1 MVRKKRIKEFDEF
14 DWVKDINPE
23 YNIENI
29 ISKKIHWRHNNLG
42 ELEDL
47 GHDLTTIDKSK
58 VILGKIRWTDYFVVE
73 GIDSKTNEAL
83 VQLYPNKYK
92 SEPLSYPI
100 DEVENLVRIGV
111 WVVMGDDGKIL
122 NESEDFD
129 WVKETPEVIIGGKN
143 GLPKESVPLGT
154 KVVNSNGDI
163 FTIEEFAGWHMNFQH
178 VWGSDQKIAWLGP
191 KDDEDN
197 KNWHNALWL
206 RRATPKDLNESEGEW
221 DWVNDTTP
229 MELMDPQSFVGK
241 SFGYGDRVIKRFQKD
256 NNLTSFH
263 DKEYFTIESID
274 GNGNLALTKH
284 HPIYGESH
292 GYAATIKNLIEF
304 INNGSWVWI

>member
-1 MVRKKRIKEFDEF
+1 MVRKKRIREFDEF

-23 YNIENI
+23 HSIENI
-29 ISKKIHWRHNNLG
+29 IGKKIHFRDNNLG

-47 GHDLTTIDKSK
+47 GYDLPSIDRSK
-58 VILGKIRWTDYFVVE
+58 VILGKIRWTDYFLVE

-100 DEVENLVRIGV
+100 NEVENLVRIGV
-111 WVVMGDDGKIL
+111 WVVVGDDGKIL

-154 KVVNSNGDI
+154 KVVNSSGDI
-163 FTIEEFAGWHMNFQH
+163 FTIEEIAGWNMDFQH

-191 KDDEDN
+191 KDDED

-206 RRATPKDLNESEGEW
+206 RRATPKDLNESESEW

-229 MELMDPQSFVGK
+229 MELMDPKSFVGK
-241 SFGYGDRVIKRFQKD
+241 SFGYGDKTIKQSQLD
-256 NNLTSFH
+256 

-274 GNGNLALTKH
+274 GNGNLILTKH
-284 HPIYGESH
+284 HPIYGESD
-292 GYAATIKNLIEF
+292 GYATTIKNLIKF
-304 INNGSWVWI
+304 INDGSWVWV

>member
-1 MVRKKRIKEFDEF
+1 MVRKKRIREFDEF

-23 YNIENI
+23 HSIENI
-29 ISKKIHWRHNNLG
+29 IGKKIHFRDNNLG

-47 GHDLTTIDKSK
+47 GYDLPSIDRSK
-58 VILGKIRWTDYFVVE
+58 VILGKIRWTDYFLVE

-100 DEVENLVRIGV
+100 NEVENLVRIGV

-154 KVVNSNGDI
+154 KVVNSSGDI
-163 FTIEEFAGWHMNFQH
+163 FTIEEIAGWNMDFQH

-191 KDDEDN
+191 KDDED

-206 RRATPKDLNESEGEW
+206 RRATPKDLNESESEW
-221 DWVNDTTP
+221 DWVNDPTP
-229 MELMDPQSFVGK
+229 MELMDPKSFVGK
-241 SFGYGDRVIKRFQKD
+241 SFGYGDETIKQSQLD
-256 NNLTSFH
+256 

-274 GNGNLALTKH
+274 GNGNLILTKH
-284 HPIYGESH
+284 HPIYGESD
-292 GYAATIKNLIEF
+292 GYATTIKNLIKF
-304 INNGSWVWI
+304 INDGSWVWV